1 GLTSTVDVPVKTL
14 SLMDGAAHKALLVD
28 SRGLDTVVPGPKQTL
43 ASLFDEQA
51 LRTPSLI
58 AINFGDIQLTY
69 EELNA
74 RADRLARYL
83 IQHGAGP
90 EKIVAVLLDR
100 SPDMIIALLAVL
112 KSGAA
117 YLPLDPDYPASR
129 LEFMV
134 SDSQACALVTTKAA
148 HQRLEHDIA
157 QSRTDSTPK
166 HPATSMQM
174 LPMGLQL
181 VDVESSEVITRLE
194 ALSERPISDCDR
206 LNRLQPD
213 HLAYLIYTSGST
225 GRPKGVGMPHQAIVN
240 LIRWQENE
248 IQDLRQRILQYSP
261 ISFDVSAQEI
271 SYALTKGHTLVLV
284 RDDVRRDNV
293 ALIEHLDAQHVDQLY
308 VPFVVLN
315 SLADTHDSLDVATWP
330 KTVITA
336 GEQLQITP
344 SIRKIFQQNRLARLH
359 NHYGPTESHVVSSY
373 SLSNDV
379 ETWEDL
385 PPIGRPIW

>member
-1 GLTSTVDVPVKTL
+1 
-14 SLMDGAAHKALLVD
+14 
-28 SRGLDTVVPGPKQTL
+28 
-43 ASLFDEQA
+43 
-51 LRTPSLI
+51 
-58 AINFGDIQLTY
+58 
-69 EELNA
+69 
-74 RADRLARYL
+74 
-83 IQHGAGP
+83 
-90 EKIVAVLLDR
+90 
-100 SPDMIIALLAVL
+100 
-112 KSGAA
+112 
-117 YLPLDPDYPASR
+117 
-129 LEFMV
+129 
-134 SDSQACALVTTKAA
+134 
-148 HQRLEHDIA
+148 
-157 QSRTDSTPK
+157 
-166 HPATSMQM
+166 
-174 LPMGLQL
+174 
-181 VDVESSEVITRLE
+181 
-194 ALSERPISDCDR
+194 
-206 LNRLQPD
+206 
-213 HLAYLIYTSGST
+213 
-225 GRPKGVGMPHQAIVN
+225 MPHQAILN

-344 SIRKIFQQNRLARLH
+344 SIRKIFQQNKLARLH

-373 SLSNDV
+373 SLSSDV

-385 PPIGRPIW
+385 PPIGRPIWNTQLYILNACLEPVPPGVIGELYIAGINLARGYLGRASLTAERFVASPFGSAGSRMYRTGDLARRRADGEIIYLGRADHQVKIRGYRIELGEVEKALRNLLLERISEVAVVAKDSVGGKRLVAYLVPQAGQTLETVAQIRSALNESLPDYMVPSGFVVLDRLPLTPNGKLDQRALPEPEAH